1 MAALHAETL
10 KKLKQGL
17 SRIIP
22 WSKLLENLPENLKI
36 SPLAAV
42 PQSSQAYCTILD
54 LSFILL
60 LGGLHLPSVNAATIL
75 QADAHAMKELGND
88 VPRLIA
94 TMVAAALQYGP
105 IFFAKWDIKDGFW
118 CMTWPMHRTSAM
130 SCPHHQ
136 ENCRRSLHQPA
147 YPWDGANP
155 CPSSLLPQKQPKM
168 QPKAS

>member
-10 KKLKQGL
+10 KRLKQGL
-17 SRIIP
+17 SCIIP

-54 LSFILL
+54 LSFKLL
-60 LGGLHLPSVNAATIL
+60 LGGLHLPSVNATTVL
-75 QADAHAMKELGND
+75 QADAHAMKELGNI

-105 IFFAKWDIKDGFW
+105 VFFAKRDIKDGFW
-118 CMTWPMHRTSAM
+118 CMIMA
-130 SCPHHQ
+130 
-136 ENCRRSLHQPA
+136 L
-147 YPWDGANP
+147 AN
-155 CPSSLLPQKQPKM
+155 
-168 QPKAS
+168 A